1 MNTAASGRNNS
12 ASLRRALSILTH
24 FETDQGDG
32 FTVSELS
39 DALDINKSTV
49 SRLIRP
55 LLSYHFLEEGERAG
69 SYRLGWQNAHLG
81 QRYLTHVRADRD
93 MHPVLLNLSR
103 RTRETVHLVRATPPQ
118 VVYIDKID
126 SPHAVRMF
134 SRVGNT
140 QPMHCT
146 SVGKSILAFSS
157 EERLRAVI
165 ATGLPPR
172 TSATITSADNL
183 RAELAMIRE
192 RGWAMDNVENEEG
205 IRCVAAPIFDFDGD
219 CDFALSVSGPVAR
232 ITYEKAFQIAPTVI
246 EAANEISRRLGA
258 RVPQRRAAL

>member
-1 MNTAASGRNNS
+1 MTSSPTPRNNS
-12 ASLRRALSILTH
+12 ASLRRALAILTH
-24 FETDQGDG
+24 FENDSGEG
-32 FTVSELS
+32 ISVAEVSE
-39 DALDINKSTV
+39 ALGINKSTV

-55 LLSYHFLEEGERAG
+55 LLEFNFLEEAERPG
-69 SYRLGWQNAHLG
+69 CFRLGWQNANLG

-93 MHPVLLNLSR
+93 MHAVLLQLSQ
-103 RTRETVHLVRATPPQ
+103 RTRETVHLVRATTPQ

-146 SVGKSILAFSS
+146 SVGKSILAFAG
-157 EERLRAVI
+157 EEALEAVV

-172 TSATITSADNL
+172 TPATITDAEDL
-183 RAELAMIRE
+183 RAELAVIRE

-205 IRCVAAPIFDFDGD
+205 IRCVAAPIFDVDGE
-219 CDFALSVSGPVAR
+219 CNFAVSVSGPVTR
-232 ITYEKAFQIAPTVI
+232 ITYERAFQIAPIVM
-246 EAANEISRRLGA
+246 EAAREISRRLGA
-258 RVPQRRAAL
+258 KVPTGAGR